1 MYNPPEMGNPTRR
14 NGGVLLRCEKGTIL
28 LNKRPAILAGGAV
41 VGKKEGAGPLG
52 DRFDYTLQDGR
63 FGQKSWEKAETEL
76 QNEAVR
82 FALDKAGLSED
93 EPDYIFSGDLLN
105 QCIASSFAH
114 RASNSAYVGLYG
126 ACSTF
131 AEGLALSSMFVN
143 AGYARSAAACASS
156 HFCSAER
163 QYRYPMEYGG
173 QRTPTA
179 QWTVTGAGCVLVGER
194 EDAPQIDAVT
204 IGKIVDAGISDVNN
218 MGAAMA
224 PAAFETVRQMLD
236 DTATAPEDYDLIVT
250 GDLGYVGSDLFCDL
264 FAVECGY
271 DIKARHTDCGVMIFH
286 QKQGVNAGGSGAGC
300 SAAVFAGHLLRELQ
314 NGRYRKMLF
323 AGTGAL
329 LSPLS
334 SQQGESIPCIC
345 HAVRIGGV

>member
-1 MYNPPEMGNPTRR
+1 M
-14 NGGVLLRCEKGTIL
+14 RCEKGTVL
-28 LNKRPAILAGGAV
+28 LTRRPAILAGGAV
-41 VGKKEGAGPLG
+41 AGKKEGAGPLG
-52 DRFDYTLQDGR
+52 DSFDYTLQDGR
-63 FGQKSWEKAETEL
+63 FGQKSWEKAEVEL

-82 FALDKAGLSED
+82 FALDKAGLSPND
-93 EPDYIFSGDLLN
+93 LDCIFSGDLLN

-131 AEGLALSSMFVN
+131 AEGLALSAMFVN
-143 AGYARSAAACASS
+143 AGYAHRTAACASS

-179 QWTVTGAGCVLVGER
+179 QWTVTGAGCVLVGEA
-194 EDAPQIDAVT
+194 EDAPKIDAVA

-224 PAAFETVRQMLD
+224 PAAFETVRQMFE
-236 DTATAPEDYDLIVT
+236 DTATSPEDYDLIVT
-250 GDLGYVGSDLFCDL
+250 GDLGHVGSDLFRDLFLAECGCDL
-264 FAVECGY
+264 
-271 DIKARHTDCGVMIFH
+271 KSRHTDCGVMIFDET
-286 QKQGVNAGGSGAGC
+286 QGVNAGGSGAGC
-300 SAAVFAGHLLRELQ
+300 SAAVLAGHLLREIR
-314 NGRYRKMLF
+314 NGRYRRVLF

-334 SQQGESIPCIC
+334 VQQGESIPCVC
-345 HAVRIGGV
+345 HAVKIGGI

>member
-1 MYNPPEMGNPTRR
+1 M
-14 NGGVLLRCEKGTIL
+14 RCEKGTIL
-28 LNKRPAILAGGAV
+28 LNKRPALLAGGAV
-41 VGKKEGAGPLG
+41 AGKKEGEGPLE
-52 DRFDYTLQDGR
+52 DSFDYLLRDGR

-82 FALDKAGLSED
+82 FALDKAKLSASD
-93 EPDYIFSGDLLN
+93 LDCIFSGDLLN
-105 QCIASSFAH
+105 QCVASSFAH
-114 RASNSAYVGLYG
+114 RATDTAYLGLYG

-131 AEGLALSSMFVN
+131 AEGLALSAMFVN
-143 AGYARSAAACASS
+143 AGYARYTAACASS

-179 QWTVTGAGCVLVGER
+179 QWTVTGAGCVLMGFR
-194 EDAPQIDAVT
+194 ENAPCIDAVA
-204 IGKIVDAGISDVNN
+204 IGKIVDAGITDVNN

-224 PAAFETVRQMLD
+224 PAAYETVRQVFD

-250 GDLGYVGSDLFCDL
+250 GDLGQVGSDLFRDL
-264 FAVECGY
+264 FLVECGC
-271 DIKARHTDCGVMIFH
+271 DLKERHMDCGVMMFDP
-286 QKQGVNAGGSGAGC
+286 KQGVNAGGSGAGC
-300 SAAVFAGHLLRELQ
+300 SAAVFAGYLLREIQ
-314 NGRYRKMLF
+314 NRRYRRVLF

-334 SQQGESIPCIC
+334 SQQGESIPGIC